1 MKKSEPKP
9 KNKVMQAKNKKAR
22 IEAMKEMNEI
32 NLRGSMGDIQSG
44 RLVVEDGISIYFAH
58 KRYMDCR
65 KGERI

>member
-1 MKKSEPKP
+1 MAQ
-9 KNKVMQAKNKKAR
+9 NKTMAIKHKKAR
-22 IEAMKEMNEI
+22 IEAIKEMNEI

-58 KRYMDCR
+58 KRYMESR